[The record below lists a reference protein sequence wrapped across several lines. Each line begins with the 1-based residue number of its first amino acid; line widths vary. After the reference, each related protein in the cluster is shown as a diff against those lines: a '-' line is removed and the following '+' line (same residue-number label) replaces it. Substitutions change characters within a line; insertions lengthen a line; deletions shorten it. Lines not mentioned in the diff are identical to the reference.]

1 MRLLLIE
8 DNAELAGLLA
18 QQLAPRGFSADFART
33 GREGLEM
40 LGLVAYAAVIL
51 DLGLPDIDGLTVL
64 RELRQREP
72 AVPVLILTARGQV
85 SDRVTGLDSGA
96 DDYLVKPF
104 AHEEV
109 VARLNVLLRRRGQA
123 AGERLALGN
132 LTFDARYRQVEVSGE
147 PQVLSAQELNL
158 LEILVRRS
166 GRVVPKRHLDDQLFG
181 LSAEVGP
188 NAVEVAIYRLRKRL
202 QGAGASVEIHTVRGV
217 GYMLADAPDEAAGE
231 CRG

>member
-18 QQLAPRGFSADFART
+18 QQLAPRGFSADFAET

-40 LGLVAYAAVIL
+40 LSLVAYAAVIL
-51 DLGLPDIDGLTVL
+51 DLGLPDMDGLAVL
-64 RELRQREP
+64 RELRRREP
-72 AVPVLILTARGQV
+72 TLPVLILTARGQV
-85 SDRVTGLDSGA
+85 SDRVTGLESGA

-104 AHEEV
+104 AYEEV
-109 VARLNVLLRRRGQA
+109 IARLNVLLRRQGQA

-132 LTFDARYRQVEVSGE
+132 LSFDTRHRQVEVDRA
-147 PQVLSAQELNL
+147 PQILSAQELNL
-158 LEILVRRS
+158 LEILMRRS
-166 GRVVPKRHLDDQLFG
+166 GRVVAKRHLDDQLFG

-202 QGAGASVEIHTVRGV
+202 QGAGASVEIHTIRGV
-217 GYMLADAPDEAAGE
+217 GYMLADAASGSTSACG
-231 CRG
+231 G

>member
-8 DNAELAGLLA
+8 DNAQLADLLA

-40 LGLVAYAAVIL
+40 LQLVSYAAVVL

-64 RELRQREP
+64 RRLRERDT
-72 AVPVLILTARGQV
+72 ALPVLILTARGQV
-85 SDRVTGLDSGA
+85 SDRVTGLDAGA

-104 AHEEV
+104 AFEEMI
-109 VARLNVLLRRRGQA
+109 ARLNVLLRRQGQA
-123 AGERLALGN
+123 GKDRLEFGN
-132 LTFDARYRQVEVSGE
+132 ISFDTRHRQVEVDGE
-147 PQVLSAQELNL
+147 PQLLSAQELTL
-158 LEILVRRS
+158 LEVLLRRS

-188 NAVEVAIYRLRKRL
+188 NAVEVAVYRLRKRL
-202 QGAGASVEIHTVRGV
+202 ERARAAVEIHTIRGV
-217 GYMLADAPDEAAGE
+217 GYMLASAPPDPG
-231 CRG
+231 RP